1 MLHVLRSICP
11 TTSDRKMNQV
21 KERTA
26 QEIKPQSGPQED
38 FLATSADIAV
48 YGGSAGA
55 GKSFDLLLE
64 PTRHIHIGDFNAVIF
79 RRTYP
84 QITNPGG
91 LWDTS
96 SEIYPSCGGVPKLS
110 MLNWTF
116 PSGAKIKFAHMQ
128 YEQDRYEWDG
138 AQIPFIGFDQLEHFT
153 WRQFFYMLSRNR
165 SLCGVNP
172 YVRATCNPDPD
183 HWLR

>member
-1 MLHVLRSICP
+1 MI
-11 TTSDRKMNQV
+11 QI
-21 KERTA
+21 KEQTA
-26 QEIKPQSGPQED
+26 LGIKPQPGPQED

-64 PTRHIHIGDFNAVIF
+64 PVRHIHVSDFNAVIF

-96 SEIYPSCGGVPKLS
+96 NEIYPACGGVPKLS

-138 AQIPFIGFDQLEHFT
+138 A
-153 WRQFFYMLSRNR
+153 
-165 SLCGVNP
+165 
-172 YVRATCNPDPD
+172 
-183 HWLR
+183 